1 MSPEVASGATAAVV
15 AMISGSFLWHTQKD
29 GNKVS
34 KINTVLV
41 AYDGI
46 VKNLQAEIDRMKHDL
61 EDMRSAMDECEK
73 RNSSLATEV
82 ALLRE
87 QVEGLG
93 ESPVKNDEQVPK
105 KKAAPRKQAARKP
118 KGG

>member
-1 MSPEVASGATAAVV
+1 ME
-15 AMISGSFLWHTQKD
+15 
-29 GNKVS
+29 
-34 KINTVLV
+34 
-41 AYDGI
+41 
-46 VKNLQAEIDRMKHDL
+46 
-61 EDMRSAMDECEK
+61 ECEK
-73 RNSSLATEV
+73 RNSNLATEV

-93 ESPVKNDEQVPK
+93 ENPVKNDEQAPK